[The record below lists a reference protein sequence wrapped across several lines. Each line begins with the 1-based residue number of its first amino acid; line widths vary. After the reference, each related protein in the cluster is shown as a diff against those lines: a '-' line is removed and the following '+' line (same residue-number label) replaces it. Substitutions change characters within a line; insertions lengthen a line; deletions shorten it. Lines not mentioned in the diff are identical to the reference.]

1 MDLYIIKEKESNKK
15 NLVFVLEDAYKT
27 LGNIKNISK
36 FICEGGKVIN
46 KVKIDNLKRVC
57 FVDSDSITG
66 KVVIDE
72 WLNTIIRKSW
82 SILRVN

>member
-36 FICEGGKVIN
+36 FICEGDQVVID
-46 KVKIDNLKRVC
+46 KMDIDLDNLKRVC

-72 WLNTIIRKSW
+72 
-82 SILRVN
+82 

>member
-36 FICEGGKVIN
+36 FICEGDKVIN
-46 KVKIDNLKRVC
+46 KVDMDLSKLKRVC

-72 WLNTIIRKSW
+72 
-82 SILRVN
+82 